1 MVRCWSSYRED
12 SDCLGL
18 TPPHLCLCRLRIQ
31 AHHLEPITQVKSIR
45 QVLQFVED
53 CAVDS
58 YVCIGTLVL
67 LYVAMGVFRI
77 PGQMVMHIF
86 AGFSLGFTVGFPTA
100 LVANTIT
107 SCMLYHLGTLYTRGG
122 STEAWQYY
130 AMKIDVFVM
139 KVAQANFNC
148 YVDANGQYY
157 DKAKQAEIKASE
169 WPPSCCARA
178 SVAIAMIDSTITYA
192 TYFCRP

>member
-1 MVRCWSSYRED
+1 M
-12 SDCLGL
+12 
-18 TPPHLCLCRLRIQ
+18 
-31 AHHLEPITQVKSIR
+31 TQVKSVR

-58 YVCIGTLVL
+58 YVWVGALVL
-67 LYVAMGVFRI
+67 MYVAMGVFRI
-77 PGQMVMHIF
+77 PGQMAMHIF

-107 SCMLYHLGTLYTRGG
+107 SCLLYHLGTLYTRGG
-122 STEAWQYY
+122 ATEAWQYY

-157 DKAKQAEIKASE
+157 DKAKQAEIKSSE
-169 WPPSCCARA
+169 CLPIRCPRA
-178 SVAIAMIDSTITYA
+178 SIAIAMIDSTITYA
-192 TYFCRP
+192 ANVCRSELRDQAQPGQSQGRARQLG